1 MFVALDEQH
10 GFDDTKNAF
19 LREEGVSRRL
29 TEGAHVSERRLLV
42 VSRSPSVAFADSSL
56 PEGALGLLP
65 PQKINNM
72 FFNSVLRNYIKLQ
85 I

>member
-1 MFVALDEQH
+1 MCFVVLDGQH

-19 LREEGVSRRL
+19 LREEGVSRGL

-56 PEGALGLLP
+56 PEGALGLL
-65 PQKINNM
+65 ICANNSILLQ
-72 FFNSVLRNYIKLQ
+72 FFSTITNHYA
-85 I
+85 